1 MAESNPRR
9 QIAGKL
15 AASPS
20 FRIERSIEGASVTET
35 YHGPFKECLELVKN
49 IDLGYLINSE
59 VFDGFSERF
68 SSVSVSRQNAGRAQL
83 DFTTKEIPR
92 LSWWSLTFSE
102 LSKPISTWLAEKM
115 RKDNPTDETIEDTI
129 ATELGKI
136 RLWQG
141 LESSNPGAYMAYKYD
156 GTTALEGTTLAL
168 AKKIRK
174 GEESYS
180 IYAPVVTVTR
190 TAVDGFS
197 DRLNEIGA
205 YYKGP
210 LNKIFNLGSWPPA
223 NESQFNAMKSLK
235 PVWFKT
241 SDAIQQNTD
250 QTVTRTE
257 QFQGL
262 DWIDEDL
269 YPEMEEQ
276 EEPTSGT

>member
-1 MAESNPRR
+1 MAETNPRR
-9 QIAGKL
+9 QIEGKL

-20 FRIERSIEGASVTET
+20 FRVERTIEGASVTESF
-35 YHGPFKECLELVKN
+35 HGPFKECLELVKS
-49 IDLGYLINSE
+49 IELGYLYNSE
-59 VFDGFSERF
+59 VFDGYSERF
-68 SSVSVSRQNAGRAQL
+68 SSISVSRQNAGRAQL

-92 LSWWSLTFSE
+92 LSWWSLSFSE
-102 LSKPISTWLAEKM
+102 ISKPISSWFAEKM
-115 RKDNPTDETIEDTI
+115 RKDNPTDDTIEDRI

-136 RLWQG
+136 RLWQS
-141 LESSNPGAYMAYKYD
+141 LESSNPTAYMAYQYD
-156 GTTALEGTTLAL
+156 GTTALTSTTLDL

-197 DRLNEIGA
+197 DRLNEIGG

-210 LNKIFNLGSWPPA
+210 LNKIFNLSSWPPA
-223 NESQFNAMKSLK
+223 NEAQFDSFRALK
-235 PVWFKT
+235 PIWFKQ

-262 DWIDEDL
+262 DWIDPDL

-276 EEPTSGT
+276 EQSTTGE